1 MAGSDRLREAILAAY
16 VEFEAANAATV

>member
-1 MAGSDRLREAILAAY
+1 MAGSDRLRDAILAAY